1 MCRSAE
7 EEDAEYAANT
17 RDGEGSAN
25 THTYTHTCCKQNCA
39 WYYLLLHT
47 HARTRAQAEDVTAAP
62 LCQAVR
68 QRQTSTGAAPSWPPC
83 RAAQTAGQEGSG
95 QPHLSHPPP
104 PAPFLASPPASP
116 GQQPSERRAPLRGD
130 GQAVCGAD
138 PPARCDCG
146 GFSFSQSVAA
156 ILLLWGFHVSV
167 SRSFFRGAVGMF
179 YIGGSGNVL
188 LLLFSLS
195 LCISAAAVFS
205 YGCAGVLRVV
215 RFIEKLHRL

>member
-1 MCRSAE
+1 MWARQCVLIHFSIFEQQEVAMCRSAE

-62 LCQAVR
+62 LCQAVH

-104 PAPFLASPPASP
+104 PAPLPGFTYSLARTATLRAE
-116 GQQPSERRAPLRGD
+116 GAAER
-130 GQAVCGAD
+130 
-138 PPARCDCG
+138 
-146 GFSFSQSVAA
+146 
-156 ILLLWGFHVSV
+156 
-167 SRSFFRGAVGMF
+167 
-179 YIGGSGNVL
+179 
-188 LLLFSLS
+188 
-195 LCISAAAVFS
+195 
-205 YGCAGVLRVV
+205 
-215 RFIEKLHRL
+215 